1 MLVIRN
7 ARIFTAAESEPG
19 RGCIDGDILIKDGK
33 IAEIGSNLK
42 YSSDAEIIE
51 ANGLFAMPGLIDAH
65 SHIGGFD
72 REEQD
77 LNEMTNSATPYVE
90 AYYGIDCTSKDFE
103 NAIKAGI
110 TTSVITP
117 GSGNV
122 VGGMVCALKHD
133 GGTMEK
139 MCIANP
145 VALKMAMGGNP
156 KGVYGAKNQLPM
168 TRMGIA
174 SLIEGQLIKA
184 QEYMKKKEKASD
196 LCNADKSEGTGAPD
210 FDMGL
215 ENLCRVLRREIP
227 LKVHCEQYDMLTV
240 IRIAEKFD
248 IKYTIDHA
256 WGSSDFYDEICE
268 AKNLVGIIYGPIG
281 IMLLPGECGKIDI
294 ECLAELDKRGVPCAI
309 MTDGPIMAP
318 EMLVC
323 QTGEAVRMGTPHE
336 RALRMITIN
345 AAKIAGLDYRIGS
358 IEVGKDADIALFK
371 GTPAQD
377 VDAVCVMTLIDGK
390 VVYQDNSK
398 MPISL

>member
-122 VGGMVCALKHD
+122 VGGMV
-133 GGTMEK
+133 
-139 MCIANP
+139 
-145 VALKMAMGGNP
+145 
-156 KGVYGAKNQLPM
+156 
-168 TRMGIA
+168 
-174 SLIEGQLIKA
+174 
-184 QEYMKKKEKASD
+184 
-196 LCNADKSEGTGAPD
+196 
-210 FDMGL
+210 
-215 ENLCRVLRREIP
+215 
-227 LKVHCEQYDMLTV
+227 
-240 IRIAEKFD
+240 
-248 IKYTIDHA
+248 
-256 WGSSDFYDEICE
+256 
-268 AKNLVGIIYGPIG
+268 
-281 IMLLPGECGKIDI
+281 
-294 ECLAELDKRGVPCAI
+294 
-309 MTDGPIMAP
+309 
-318 EMLVC
+318 
-323 QTGEAVRMGTPHE
+323 
-336 RALRMITIN
+336 
-345 AAKIAGLDYRIGS
+345 
-358 IEVGKDADIALFK
+358 
-371 GTPAQD
+371 
-377 VDAVCVMTLIDGK
+377 
-390 VVYQDNSK
+390 
-398 MPISL
+398 